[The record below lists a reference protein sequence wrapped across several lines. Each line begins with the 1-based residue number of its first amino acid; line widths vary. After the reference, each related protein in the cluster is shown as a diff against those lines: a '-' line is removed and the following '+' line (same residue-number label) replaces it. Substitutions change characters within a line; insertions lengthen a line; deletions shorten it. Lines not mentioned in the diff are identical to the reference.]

1 MGDEMLILAAVNLV
15 LGLVPRPWW
24 WGGIVAFASAGL
36 SVYLSEKVNIYRTDV
51 RLAQMQINDILL
63 NMTISFMVVFA
74 AYFIGY
80 GLRKIMDR
88 KQKH

>member
-1 MGDEMLILAAVNLV
+1 MLVLAAVNLV

-24 WGGIVAFASAGL
+24 WGGIVAFASSGL
-36 SVYLSEKVNIYRTDV
+36 SIYLSEKVDVWRTEA

-63 NMTISFMVVFA
+63 NMIVSFVVVFA
-74 AYFIGY
+74 AYFVGY